1 MAEMQEMDASSA
13 STPRSRAMVLLPAYI
28 TVFVDFLGYSAT
40 VVVLPY
46 ISMEQNATAFEVMC
60 ATSGVFYAGQ
70 MAGSFVMGY
79 VSDHIGRRPVVL
91 ASLLGCSISYIWCI
105 YAQDVYMLMLA
116 RLFGGIMG
124 GTLPVVQAMVLD
136 IVTDPEERAGCLSRV
151 NASFGMAFAVGPAL
165 GAGVNELFGKKA
177 VFVVVAVLGCICSA
191 FAGYMLEETLDVS
204 LPGNASRRIGRGTTA
219 SLQRTVWLA
228 SAAMLMTA
236 YAFSA
241 LTSALPLFYV
251 PMYHWGPR
259 ELGMVATGFGLSMA
273 FYNIMVTKPIIKL
286 FGAPRASMFAS
297 MLMGTAVL
305 VCSMVPFPFVHV
317 IFMLSEFAI
326 GWALQLPA
334 LSEMIAK
341 KVSPEQR
348 GAAMGMLVSALS
360 LGRAVSPFTTGYLYK
375 ASWLVAPYT
384 EQDVFDPTMRETVPF
399 SYAPFVV
406 SAGLCLIG
414 IAAIAAE
421 YIADYGVAGLFS
433 AVGSES
439 DYLLHQGEKNRKL
452 QA

>member
-70 MAGSFVMGY
+70 MAGCLSRGIDL
-79 VSDHIGRRPVVL
+79 SEL
-91 ASLLGCSISYIWCI
+91 EKEEE
-105 YAQDVYMLMLA
+105 DVYMLMLA

-204 LPGNASRRIGRGTTA
+204 LPGNASRRIGRGTAA

-384 EQDVFDPTMRETVPF
+384 EQDVFDPTMRE
-399 SYAPFVV
+399 V
-406 SAGLCLIG
+406 SITNP
-414 IAAIAAE
+414 IIT
-421 YIADYGVAGLFS
+421 INIIMNI
-433 AVGSES
+433 
-439 DYLLHQGEKNRKL
+439 DYLSL
-452 QA
+452 